1 MTHRWLANCK
11 TGGAEM
17 AAQDLLARVPFFSD
31 LPIDIRVELDRR
43 PITLGAILALNDH
56 DVIPLTKAAGE
67 ALDVYIGDVPFAKA
81 EALVLNEN
89 LGIRI
94 TAHERRQRGRLT
106 GHHPWLNGPAPR
118 ASSAEASGRFPNLDS
133 LWAGAP
139 VLLSIVVGRARVGLD
154 RVLNLTIGSFL
165 ELDSTPA
172 QPVELVVNEHVLAYG
187 QAVVVEGNYGVRI
200 QSISPEREGMVTG
213 ESGAQPAAAMPD
225 SSNRVQ

>member
-1 MTHRWLANCK
+1 
-11 TGGAEM
+11 M
-17 AAQDLLARVPFFSD
+17 ASPDLLARVPFFSD

-43 PITLGAILALNDH
+43 PITLGAILAWTDN

-67 ALDVYIGDVPFAKA
+67 ALDVYVGDVPFAKA

-106 GHHPWLNGPAPR
+106 GHQWSNAFKGDANEGPR
-118 ASSAEASGRFPNLDS
+118 RFPSLDS

-139 VLLSIVVGRARVGLD
+139 VLLSVVVGRARVGLD
-154 RVLNLTIGSFL
+154 RVLNLTTGAFL

-172 QPVELVVNEHVLAYG
+172 HPVELVANDRVLAFG
-187 QAVVVEGNYGVRI
+187 QVVVVEGNYGVRI
-200 QSISPEREGMVTG
+200 QSIAPDREAVVADERPMAAE
-213 ESGAQPAAAMPD
+213 PANQAKTTAPQD
-225 SSNRVQ
+225 